1 MGGTC
6 LEKMTV
12 FVSVFW
18 VDLNLV
24 KSINYFIRI
33 YSNTVGTYSGGGKEM
48 WV

>member
-6 LEKMTV
+6 LINKIV

-18 VDLNLV
+18 ADFNLV

-33 YSNTVGTYSGGGKEM
+33 YSNLVGTYSGGGKEM